1 MNASQPHR
9 TLLAA
14 LLASTLLLGA
24 CATAPSS
31 DPAAAR
37 SRQAGG
43 LPDQSRDARPS
54 RRTAAEPAVE
64 PSAHSGAPLVDGE
77 PAAAVAPDEPSR
89 EFERGIASWYG
100 PGFHGRRT
108 ANGERF
114 DMHSLTAAHK
124 TLPFGTVVRVRSL
137 VTGREVEVRV
147 NDRGPF
153 TRGRVIDL
161 SRAAAEA
168 LGLLEFGVKNVLLLV
183 PAATPLRLVA
193 LPAGKK
199 RPTVQPAATA
209 ATAATAGAGAQ
220 SALSIP

>member
-89 EFERGIASWYG
+89 EFERGLASWYG

-124 TLPFGTVVRVRSL
+124 TLPFGTMVRVRSL

-168 LGLLEFGVKNVLLLV
+168 LGLLGLGVKNVLLLV
-183 PAATPLRLVA
+183 PAHTALGREPKRTAQIQPPTRTPA
-193 LPAGKK
+193 KS
-199 RPTVQPAATA
+199 
-209 ATAATAGAGAQ
+209 GAG
-220 SALSIP
+220 SPALSMR

>member
-1 MNASQPHR
+1 MAAQPQR
-9 TLLAA
+9 ATQTPQTGSAA
-14 LLASTLLLGA
+14 PTA
-24 CATAPSS
+24 AT
-31 DPAAAR
+31 DPAT
-37 SRQAGG
+37 SGG
-43 LPDQSRDARPS
+43 TESDLQPGIDPS
-54 RRTAAEPAVE
+54 AFAQGE
-64 PSAHSGAPLVDGE
+64 PSQ
-77 PAAAVAPDEPSR
+77 
-89 EFERGIASWYG
+89 EFERGLASWYG

-124 TLPFGTVVRVRSL
+124 TLPFGTMVRVRSL

-168 LGLLEFGVKNVLLLV
+168 LGLLELGVKNVLLLV

-193 LPAGKK
+193 LPADKK
-199 RPTVQPAATA
+199 RPTVQPA